1 MRAPLGRGAHGYP
14 GTVIRRRPPSPAH
27 RAPSEAAWTAPRA
40 SAPAHLADSLPAR
53 RGWPLGF
60 AHRGADTGRENTL
73 AAFQAAWDAGFTYL
87 ELDVHTTADGVLVVF
102 HDDALDRVTTGTG
115 PLSALTWEELG
126 EVRVVAEG
134 AGVVADGAGESL
146 LPLAELLV
154 ALPEARFN
162 ADLKDDAAAPAMAAL
177 LAEHDAWDRV
187 LVASFHD
194 GRRRAFRRALTDL
207 GHGDRTSG
215 ARRVAT
221 SGAIAAVAALVLLG
235 PLGLTGW
242 LRRHALAVDCV
253 QVPVRHGRIP
263 VVTPGFVR
271 RCHAAGLPVHVW
283 VVDDAAEME
292 RLLDMGADGIMTD
305 RADVL
310 AEVFTR
316 RGIWSQH

>member
-1 MRAPLGRGAHGYP
+1 MDP
-14 GTVIRRRPPSPAH
+14 GC
-27 RAPSEAAWTAPRA
+27 SEMILYLTE
-40 SAPAHLADSLPAR
+40 SLPAR

-73 AAFQAAWDAGFTYL
+73 AAFTAAWDAGFTYL
-87 ELDVHTTADGVLVVF
+87 ELDVHTTADG
-102 HDDALDRVTTGTG
+102 
-115 PLSALTWEELG
+115 E
-126 EVRVVAEG
+126 
-134 AGVVADGAGESL
+134 GESM
-146 LPLAELLV
+146 LPLAKLLA

-162 ADLKDDAAAPAMAAL
+162 VDLKDDAAAPALAAL

-187 LVASFHD
+187 LVASFAD
-194 GRRRAFRRALTDL
+194 GRRRAFRRALADL
-207 GHGDRTSG
+207 GHGDRASG
-215 ARRVAT
+215 ARHVAT
-221 SGAIAAVAALVLLG
+221 SGGRAAVAALVLLG

-242 LRRHALAVDCV
+242 LHRHAFAVDCV

-292 RLLDMGADGIMTD
+292 RLLEMGVDGIMTD

-316 RGIWSQH
+316 RGIWPQH